1 MKRKLLTLALAVTF
15 VMQYGASVTY
25 AQPGP
30 ALLDPRDGMYLTR
43 IINLTGEQL
52 SIDVT
57 NDTSNSD
64 FKNKYPKLYSTDFPV
79 SSSNPLNN
87 QQNIATPTPI
97 QLDTLI
103 KHNPKKKY
111 EIPKGSASWEG
122 MINLTPLI
130 PASNENNS
138 YITYSGHFS
147 QGQRLTI
154 TTVNNKD
161 SILNN
166 AYIQF
171 GYVYS
176 SPKKI
181 LWGNV
186 FDFAASTIKNA
197 AQIAIACEDGNVKD
211 GLEATASEI
220 KDIVE
225 AFKTNPVSPSLN
237 SAATLS
243 QEPVTTETSKFT
255 KQVTKNYAQ
264 VMALFSGDGGG
275 SCITDSTKNNQIYI
289 QESTKQKVLT
299 LTASDN
305 TVKYFTAPAYYIYIK
320 NVQAPNV
327 GDVNECTIAIVDG
340 WLYNLAVGVHHA
352 EQQNSQNL
360 QKLQKLNPLQL
371 MYYAGSTTSPNAS
384 TLTNSVEP
392 AVNIIADYQNPVTII
407 SATVS
412 YIGG

>member
-15 VMQYGASVTY
+15 VMQYGASVAY

-43 IINLTGEQL
+43 IINLTSEQL

-57 NDTSNSD
+57 NDTTNSA
-64 FKNKYPKLYSTDFPV
+64 FVNPYPKLYSTDN
-79 SSSNPLNN
+79 STSGNPLNN

-103 KHNPKKKY
+103 KHRTGKSY
-111 EIPKGSASWEG
+111 ALPKGSSASWEG

-138 YITYSGHFS
+138 YITYSGHFD

-176 SPKKI
+176 STKKI

-197 AQIAIACEDGNVKD
+197 AHIAAACEDGNVKD
-211 GLEATASEI
+211 GLASTASEI
-220 KDIVE
+220 KDVVQ
-225 AFKTNPVSPSLN
+225 AFETNPVTPSLN
-237 SAATLS
+237 SATTLS
-243 QEPVTTETSKFT
+243 QAPETTQTSEFT

-264 VMALFSGDGGG
+264 VMAYFNGNGGG
-275 SCITDSTKNNQIYI
+275 SCITDSSKNNQIYTLA
-289 QESTKQKVLT
+289 SAKQKVVT

-320 NVQAPNV
+320 NVQAPTV

-340 WLYNLAVGVHHA
+340 WVYNLAVGMY
-352 EQQNSQNL
+352 QQGTANQ
-360 QKLQKLNPLQL
+360 QKLQNLNPLQM
-371 MYYAGSTTSPNAS
+371 MYYAGSSIPPIAS
-384 TLTNSVEP
+384 SLTQTVEP
-392 AVNIIADYQNPVTII
+392 TVNLKVGNQAAVTII